1 MRLRTRG
8 AVASLA
14 VGIIAL
20 ALGTAPAR
28 AADDPAL
35 DQTVGA
41 DEEASTESAVIGTGH
56 VDIGPRMVD
65 GQWSVALRD
74 DSGAHPVWRDPDRT
88 VLRVSDAALMAAP
101 TGSDYAFMGAQA
113 GEQYYV
119 VPQTQNP
126 DVVWLGW
133 NTQDPGVVSAID
145 RGATMRIGS
154 VSGPGRT
161 WMFLQDGTFGKP
173 RLLVDGQSGQ
183 AQDVW
188 VDASTH
194 VHANWVFTAP
204 GVYTAA
210 LTFSARTTDGQQ
222 LSASTTLRFAVG
234 SQTSADEAFAAAP
247 AAAAEAGAAGSAN
260 SAGGGGSAAGRAGDS
275 ALADDGA
282 SANQGRVPTG
292 SSADGTG
299 LSDQVML
306 IIALVVAASITV
318 ALGAVLIMRSR
329 SIAAERRKAI
339 AEADGAEGMD
349 GADGADAAGG
359 TDRAAGAAG
368 AGGVGQAAGAAGADR
383 TNGPDGAGGAD
394 RAAGPGGADPAPASS
409 TGERTSAPASSK
421 KGLR

>member
-35 DQTVGA
+35 DQTVTA
-41 DEEASTESAVIGTGH
+41 DEEASTESAVIDTGH

-65 GQWSVALRD
+65 GQWRVALRD

-88 VLRVSDAALMAAP
+88 VLRVTDAALMAAP

-133 NTQDPGVVSAID
+133 NTQDPGVVSTID

-247 AAAAEAGAAGSAN
+247 AAAAEAGAAGSAGSAD
-260 SAGGGGSAAGRAGDS
+260 SAGGGGSAGDS
-275 ALADDGA
+275 ALGADGA
-282 SANQGRVPTG
+282 SANEARVPTG
-292 SSADGTG
+292 SSADGSG

-318 ALGAVLIMRSR
+318 ALGAVLVMRSR

-349 GADGADAAGG
+349 GAAGANAAGG
-359 TDRAAGAAG
+359 T
-368 AGGVGQAAGAAGADR
+368 
-383 TNGPDGAGGAD
+383 D

-421 KGLR
+421 KGTR

>member
-8 AVASLA
+8 AIASLA

-20 ALGTAPAR
+20 ALGTAPAL

-41 DEEASTESAVIGTGH
+41 DEEASTESAVIDTGH

-126 DVVWLGW
+126 NVVWLGW

-210 LTFSARTTDGQQ
+210 LTFSARTTDGREV
-222 LSASTTLRFAVG
+222 SASTTLRFAVG

-247 AAAAEAGAAGSAN
+247 AGTAEAGAAG
-260 SAGGGGSAAGRAGDS
+260 SAGGGGSAAGAGPAGDS
-275 ALADDGA
+275 ALGDDGT
-282 SANQGRVPTG
+282 SANEARMPAG

-349 GADGADAAGG
+349 GAEGDAEADGDDGADQ
-359 TDRAAGAAG
+359 AAGAAG
-368 AGGVGQAAGAAGADR
+368 AGGVRQAAGAADADR
-383 TNGPDGAGGAD
+383 TGGPDGAGGAD
-394 RAAGPGGADPAPASS
+394 ADPAPASS
-409 TGERTSAPASSK
+409 KEGTR
-421 KGLR
+421 

>member
-41 DEEASTESAVIGTGH
+41 DEEASTESAVVDTGH

-247 AAAAEAGAAGSAN
+247 AAAAEAGATGSAGSAD
-260 SAGGGGSAAGRAGDS
+260 SAGGGGSAAGAGRAGDS

-282 SANQGRVPTG
+282 SANEARVPTG

-349 GADGADAAGG
+349 GAEESDAAGG
-359 TDRAAGAAG
+359 T
-368 AGGVGQAAGAAGADR
+368 
-383 TNGPDGAGGAD
+383 D

-409 TGERTSAPASSK
+409 KEGTR
-421 KGLR
+421 